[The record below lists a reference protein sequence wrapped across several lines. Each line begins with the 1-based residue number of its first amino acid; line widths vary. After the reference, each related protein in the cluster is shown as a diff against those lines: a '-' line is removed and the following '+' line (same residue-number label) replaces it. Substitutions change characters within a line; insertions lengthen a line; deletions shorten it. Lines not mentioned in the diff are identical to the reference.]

1 MVLPQEPLPIER
13 EQRLDRSNADYFGN
27 VVRGLVLAIFGLF
40 ATFFLYRIA
49 KAASLGFFVDIA
61 TEHSLAI
68 VGMPSCAI
76 AALCLVLLLRTT
88 SGEIEFE
95 GLGFKFKG
103 ASGPIVMWVLCFLV
117 MGLVLKAVW

>member
-1 MVLPQEPLPIER
+1 MPEETRSVEQ
-13 EQRLDRSNADYFGN
+13 EQRDKSYADYFGN
-27 VVRGLVLAIFGLF
+27 IVRGLVLAVFGLF
-40 ATFFLYRIA
+40 ATFVLYRIA
-49 KAASLGFFVDIA
+49 KAAAVGFFVDMA
-61 TEHSLAI
+61 TEHPLAI